1 MQIGIPRETY
11 PEEYRVAVTPEVVT
25 HLIQL
30 GFTVK
35 LETNAGHA
43 ASFSDKAYTESG
55 ATIATSP
62 NEIWESS
69 DILLKVRAPSEHP
82 DLGLHET
89 SLLSA
94 EQVLICF
101 IWPGQ
106 NPDLVSLLSDSGA
119 YVLAMDAVPR
129 ISRAQKFD
137 ALSSMA
143 NVAGYRAIIESAGE
157 FGRFFAGQITAAG
170 KVPPARV
177 LVIGAGVA
185 GLAAIGAA
193 GSMGANVRAF
203 DTRPEVKEQVESCL
217 LYTSPS
223 PRD

>member
-1 MQIGIPRETY
+1 MQIGIPKEIY

-35 LETNAGHA
+35 LETNAGRA
-43 ASFSDKAYTESG
+43 ASFSDAAYAESG
-55 ATIATSP
+55 AAIVTSSV
-62 NEIWESS
+62 EIWESS

-82 DLGLHET
+82 DLGLHEA
-89 SLLSA
+89 SLLSP
-94 EQVLICF
+94 EQTLICF

-106 NPDLVSLLSDSGA
+106 NSELLSRLSDTGA

-143 NVAGYRAIIESAGE
+143 NVAGYRAVIESAGE
-157 FGRFFAGQITAAG
+157 FG
-170 KVPPARV
+170 
-177 LVIGAGVA
+177 
-185 GLAAIGAA
+185 
-193 GSMGANVRAF
+193 
-203 DTRPEVKEQVESCL
+203 
-217 LYTSPS
+217 
-223 PRD
+223 